1 MMKVGRFR
9 AYGGWNALCL
19 QETVMADTQ
28 NADPRELRQE
38 LVAHRALLASLATLL
53 ILDAG
58 DKHKKLEQIF
68 TEALD
73 QVDRDVPHD
82 DADREAI
89 KHKVHELADLVQHAQ

>member
-1 MMKVGRFR
+1 
-9 AYGGWNALCL
+9 
-19 QETVMADTQ
+19 MADNPQT
-28 NADPRELRQE
+28 ADARALRQE
-38 LVAHRALLASLATLL
+38 LVAHRALLASMATLL